1 MTCHAIF
8 IARLSMVQHCH
19 TTTNGLIK
27 MKKLFGLIASL
38 TLLSG
43 PVLAVSAPD
52 CVKVDNAQIEALFD
66 KWNASLKTGN
76 AKTVSEN
83 YLSDAVLLPTVSNK
97 ARLTDAERI
106 DYFEH
111 FLAKKPTGKID
122 TRTIRLGCNKAIDT
136 GTYTFT
142 FADKST
148 VSARYTFTYAWDGK
162 EWKIST
168 HHSSAMPEG

>member
-1 MTCHAIF
+1 M
-8 IARLSMVQHCH
+8 
-19 TTTNGLIK
+19 
-27 MKKLFGLIASL
+27 
-38 TLLSG
+38 
-43 PVLAVSAPD
+43 SAPD

>member
-1 MTCHAIF
+1 M
-8 IARLSMVQHCH
+8 
-19 TTTNGLIK
+19 
-27 MKKLFGLIASL
+27 
-38 TLLSG
+38 
-43 PVLAVSAPD
+43 
-52 CVKVDNAQIEALFD
+52 
-66 KWNASLKTGN
+66 
-76 AKTVSEN
+76 
-83 YLSDAVLLPTVSNK
+83 SNK
-97 ARLTDAERI
+97 ARLTDAERE

-122 TRTIRLGCNKAIDT
+122 SRTIRLGCNKAIDA

-162 EWKIST
+162 AWKIST